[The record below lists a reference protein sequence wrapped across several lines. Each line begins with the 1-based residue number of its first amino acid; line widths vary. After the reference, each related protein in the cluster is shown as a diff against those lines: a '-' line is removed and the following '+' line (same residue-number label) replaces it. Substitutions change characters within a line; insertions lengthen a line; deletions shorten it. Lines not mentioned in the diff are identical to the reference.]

1 MALEIPTGT
10 LEIPKAGVIP
20 EEEAEVLDRS
30 QFPEFEGLTDDEI
43 ISLVTQTIAPLSTP
57 ATPPPSDDNFFPALA
72 YGADTAQAAIGAG
85 IKALGQGLDIEGME
99 EYGRDLQEKNLQEA
113 QESAAAY
120 KQVTLDD
127 VEFGDNVTDF
137 VIQTIGETL
146 PSMGIALAGAGV
158 ATIGAIPLGLTGI
171 GAGVAAGAGAFLPS
185 ALMGAGETQLK
196 MESLTDDKTY
206 EDPSTA
212 LTGGL
217 LIGAL
222 DTAAAAVPFVRLL
235 GGKFSSKAASD
246 LMSRTG
252 LPDEVLKSAKKTA
265 TDALSDAKGDA
276 LRAEASIIAQARDLV
291 RGRPQSKSKIRGAA
305 RGGAEQFALEGV
317 TEGAQEAIGTLLA
330 EGSTG
335 KEGEDFGF
343 HVLEAAVKGGIAGF
357 SPGAVVRAVK
367 TDSKAAQREKAE
379 KLQKFEEKLKV
390 VTEEEGFDA
399 ENIEKRRLG
408 FRSWFASELE
418 MDEL

>member
-20 EEEAEVLDRS
+20 EEEAESLDRS
-30 QFPEFEGLTDDEI
+30 QFPEFDNLSDVEI
-43 ISLVTQTIAPLSTP
+43 INLITETIQEPSAPAAP
-57 ATPPPSDDNFFPALA
+57 PPPSDDNFFPALA

-120 KQVTLDD
+120 NQVTLDD

-137 VIQTIGETL
+137 VIQTLGETL

-158 ATIGAIPLGLTGI
+158 ATIGAIPLGLTGV
-171 GAGVAAGAGAFLPS
+171 GVGVAAGAGAFLPS

-246 LMSRTG
+246 LMSKTG
-252 LPDEVLKSAKKTA
+252 LQEDCNRCP
-265 TDALSDAKGDA
+265 
-276 LRAEASIIAQARDLV
+276 
-291 RGRPQSKSKIRGAA
+291 IRCQG
-305 RGGAEQFALEGV
+305 
-317 TEGAQEAIGTLLA
+317 
-330 EGSTG
+330 
-335 KEGEDFGF
+335 
-343 HVLEAAVKGGIAGF
+343 
-357 SPGAVVRAVK
+357 
-367 TDSKAAQREKAE
+367 
-379 KLQKFEEKLKV
+379 
-390 VTEEEGFDA
+390 
-399 ENIEKRRLG
+399 
-408 FRSWFASELE
+408 
-418 MDEL
+418 